1 MADPTLPGP
10 WAPDE
15 APGPTCN
22 LGGPRVEELDAD
34 EDANAATLALVA
46 AGVEGDG
53 LAQRVEALIIERDA
67 LGACN
72 DRLRAELSASEH
84 ARAGLAARVRELET
98 LVALYARGG
107 AQA

>member
-1 MADPTLPGP
+1 MSAYP
-10 WAPDE
+10 WREDE

-22 LGGPRVEELDAD
+22 LLGPRVDERDVD

-67 LGACN
+67 IAVCN
-72 DRLRAELSASEH
+72 DRLRAELGESEG
-84 ARAGLAARVRELET
+84 ARAALAARVRELET
-98 LVALYARGG
+98 LVALYSRGG